1 MMTVLIVSK
10 TDDNECVDL
19 VTQAIEQRGGR
30 VFRFDT
36 DLFPTETRM
45 VMQSVRG
52 MDRLTLTSPSEEID
66 LDDVTAVWYRRSHF
80 GGAIPESMD
89 RQLRAASVGECRAT
103 ILGLIASLPAFQMD
117 PIAIFR
123 HASHKQLQLQVARDL
138 GLITPRTLTTNDPDA
153 VRAFARQC
161 EAGVVTKMLSS
172 FAIFDE
178 QGNDSVVFTTSLKSE
193 DLEDLDGLEY
203 CPMTFQERVPKK
215 LELRATVV
223 GDRVFSAS
231 IDPSILAR
239 SEHDWRREGEEL
251 IEHWQPYDLPAEA
264 SERLLGMMDFFDLNY
279 GAFDLIV
286 TPDGH
291 YVFLE
296 VNPIGEYFWLDR
308 HPDLSISPAIADVLL
323 GRAPRRT
330 RNPIRRVSPNA

>member
-1 MMTVLIVSK
+1 MTVLIVTK
-10 TDDNECVDL
+10 TDDNECIEL
-19 VTQAIEQRGGR
+19 VTKAVEHRGGQ
-30 VFRFDT
+30 VFRFNT

-45 VMQSVRG
+45 IIQHVHG
-52 MDRLTLTSPSEEID
+52 ADRLTLASPSDEID
-66 LDDVTAVWYRRSHF
+66 LGDVTAVWYRRSHF

-89 RQLRAASVGECRAT
+89 RQLRTASVGECRAT

-117 PIAIFR
+117 PVAIFR

-138 GLITPRTLTTNDPDA
+138 GLVTPRTLTTNDPNA
-153 VRAFARQC
+153 VRAFAKRC
-161 EAGVVTKMLSS
+161 ETGVVTKMLSS

-223 GDRVFSAS
+223 GDRVFTAS
-231 IDPSILAR
+231 IDPSLLAR
-239 SEHDWRREGEEL
+239 AEHDWRREGEEL
-251 IEHWQPYDLPAEA
+251 SEHWHPYDLPEEVAG
-264 SERLLGMMDFFDLNY
+264 RLLGMMDFFDLNY

-286 TPDGH
+286 TPDERH
-291 YVFLE
+291 VFLE
-296 VNPIGEYFWLDR
+296 VNPIGEYFWLDL
-308 HPDLSISPAIADVLL
+308 HPGLSISDAIADVLL
-323 GRAPRRT
+323 DRAPRRT
-330 RNPIRRVSPNA
+330 RNPIRRVAANA